1 MKPAAFIASR
11 IFSLS
16 RYDISSTV
24 MRIAVISVA
33 IGLAVMLVSVAIVM
47 GFKNQIREKVL
58 GFVAPIHIQR
68 LNNNETIEETP
79 IVFDSLLIHQLEQ
92 VEGIDFMQC
101 TAHKMGII
109 KTDDQIQGCILKGVG
124 SDYNWLYFEKNLV
137 SGTIPEY
144 HDTMRSDKI
153 LISKKIAEKLTL
165 DIDDPVRMWFID
177 NAQQARGRRFIVS
190 GIYETGLTEF
200 DERYLFGDMNQI
212 RRLNEWNNDAVG
224 VIEIWTKSLADV
236 NRVNEAIYFSLPIEL
251 ASYSAME
258 TYPHI
263 FDWLDLQD
271 MNVVIIIILMVLVSG
286 ITMIS
291 MLLIIILERT
301 STIGLLKSLGATNG
315 LIAEIFLFRSF
326 KILLYGLLL
335 GNFIGIGFCLL
346 QHYTGFISLPSD
358 SYYLS
363 SVPIDLSIGSVLI
376 INASALLLWFSLL
389 LIPTTVISKIVPS
402 KSLKFD

>member
-24 MRIAVISVA
+24 MRIAIVSVA

-79 IVFDSLLIHQLEQ
+79 IVLDSLLLHKLQQ
-92 VEGIDFMQC
+92 VEGIDFIQR

-109 KTDDQIQGCILKGVG
+109 KTDDQIQGSILKGVG
-124 SDYNWLYFEKNLV
+124 SDYNWSYFEKNLITGKIPKY
-137 SGTIPEY
+137 SDTI
-144 HDTMRSDKI
+144 RSDSI
-153 LISKKIAEKLTL
+153 LISKKIADKLVL
-165 DIDDPVRMWFID
+165 NINDPMRMWFID
-177 NAQQARGRRFIVS
+177 NAQQARGRRSIVA

-200 DERYLFGDMNQI
+200 DERYLFGDINQI
-212 RRLNEWNNDAVG
+212 RRLNEWDKDAVG
-224 VIEIWTKSLADV
+224 VIEIWTQSLVDV

-258 TYPHI
+258 AYPHI

-291 MLLIIILERT
+291 TLLIIILERT
-301 STIGLLKSLGATNG
+301 STIGLLKSMGATNA
-315 LIAEIFLFRSF
+315 LIAEIFLFRSL
-326 KILLYGLLL
+326 KILLYGLLV
-335 GNFIGIGFCLL
+335 GNSIGIGFCLL
-346 QHYTGFISLPSD
+346 QGYTGFISLPAD

-363 SVPIDLSIGSVLI
+363 SVPVDLSIWAVLI
-376 INASALLLWFSLL
+376 INISALLLWFLLL